1 MILVIGCGR
10 LGGTFAAR
18 MVENGHEVTVLDWDR
33 QNLATYLP
41 KDFPGRTL
49 VGMEIDPEVLRQAGI
64 EEAAVVVIVSR
75 DEATNMM
82 VADLTRSVFGIDR
95 VIVRVDQPGMRKMYE
110 DDGYEVLSPVLEG
123 ALSLERKVE
132 QMRQRG

>member
-18 MVENGHEVTVLDWDR
+18 MAESGHDVTVLDWDR
-33 QNLATYLP
+33 HNLATYLP
-41 KDFPGRTL
+41 KEFPGRTV

-64 EEAAVVVIVSR
+64 EEAEVVVIVSR

-82 VADLTRSVFGIDR
+82 VADLTRSVFGIER
-95 VIVRVDQPGMRKMYE
+95 VIVRVDQPRMRKMYE
-110 DDGYEVLSPVLEG
+110 DEGYEVLSPVLEG

-132 QMRQRG
+132 QMRQRR